1 METKTQQ
8 KRNPAGKRHEGQL
21 LLLVPSGLPADNRN
35 SCRSVTSWTCVLVGW
50 YGDIVRYVIFTFA
63 SSHAFN
69 GTP

>member
-1 METKTQQ
+1 
-8 KRNPAGKRHEGQL
+8 L